1 MEAIHG
7 ADINPFAVSIT
18 QFRLTVAYMQAAGDR
33 NLVERRDDPAPGFTV
48 LTGDSLLF
56 SPDAVG
62 QGALNLQAENF
73 VYSTENAD
81 ALDDVLTPG
90 TYDVVVGNPP
100 YITVKDKAL
109 NRQYRNRFAKYRKGT
124 YALTVPFMVKFF

>member
-81 ALDDVLTPG
+81 ALDDVLTPAPM
-90 TYDVVVGNPP
+90 TWWWV
-100 YITVKDKAL
+100 T
-109 NRQYRNRFAKYRKGT
+109 RRTSR
-124 YALTVPFMVKFF
+124 